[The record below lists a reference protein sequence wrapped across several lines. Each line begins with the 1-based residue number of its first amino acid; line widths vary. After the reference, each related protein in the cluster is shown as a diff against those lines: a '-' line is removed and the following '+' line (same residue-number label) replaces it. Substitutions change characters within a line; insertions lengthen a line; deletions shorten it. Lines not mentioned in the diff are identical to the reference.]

1 MKQKNKRTSRNKTN
15 SINSNKAE
23 SNVGN
28 DGKKGSSTKSSCDFK
43 KLLCIGRRLKNKFME
58 SKNTSE
64 ERKEEKDFLHKALGN
79 LLNFHP
85 LILSGISVVGMICYF
100 AYFGFKLRY
109 FPDLSGSDVAYV
121 GVLLFFI
128 LTIISLFI
136 ILPCLVYPGYYKNKK
151 NKTWMFYF
159 WLSLLPFFTLVL
171 AAALN
176 YINTNKMPFNIMV
189 YSLGGSII
197 YLFLVISVDKKINID
212 KFVVCFAYTILNKTI
227 TKDDKNNTDKIDR
240 LITKVIRYIVPTIF
254 SISIV
259 FILYIIFFIIK
270 LLIAHYSFEI
280 EWANLDIWFYSTM
293 LGFSIMTLSYFKGLE
308 YFYKKNDYKLLLVTV
323 STVVLVILYLL
334 SSGAILHWLGMTNI
348 EYKYLS
354 IEKSALDALPEKIDD
369 IGKIIPFEGK
379 EVFSYVENNLSIIG
393 SNKKDQ
399 NLSISISPKYLSFSC
414 VNNKC
419 KDINKSKNIKFENNV
434 LSYQLDKNYTE
445 ENVTVKIEKK
455 EYITYIEKHD
465 DTVWLHNIKAISTL
479 GKFYYLETKDGI
491 RFELDASKIISRK
504 KQER

>member
-1 MKQKNKRTSRNKTN
+1 MKQKNKRTPRNKTN
-15 SINSNKAE
+15 SINGNKAE

-28 DGKKGSSTKSSCDFK
+28 NGKKGSNTKSSCDFK
-43 KLLCIGRRLKNKFME
+43 KLLCIGRRLKKKFME
-58 SKNTSE
+58 SKNMSE
-64 ERKEEKDFLHKALGN
+64 ERKEEKDFLHKALDN
-79 LLNFHP
+79 LLSFHP

-100 AYFGFKLRY
+100 VYFGFELRY
-109 FPDLSGSDVAYV
+109 FPDLGGSDVAYV

-197 YLFLVISVDKKINID
+197 YLFLVILVDKKINND

-227 TKDDKNNTDKIDR
+227 IEDDKNNTDKIDR

-254 SISIV
+254 TISIV
-259 FILYIIFFIIK
+259 FILFFIIN
-270 LLIAHYSFEI
+270 YSFEI

-308 YFYKKNDYKLLLVTV
+308 YFYKKNDYKLLLVTI
-323 STVVLVILYLL
+323 STVVLVTLYLL

-354 IEKSALDALPEKIDD
+354 IEKSAVGALPDEI
-369 IGKIIPFEGK
+369 
-379 EVFSYVENNLSIIG
+379 
-393 SNKKDQ
+393 
-399 NLSISISPKYLSFSC
+399 
-414 VNNKC
+414 
-419 KDINKSKNIKFENNV
+419 SKNSTNISSLKTYYDE
-434 LSYQLDKNYTE
+434 DKISG
-445 ENVTVKIEKK
+445 TVKL
-455 EYITYIEKHD
+455 Y
-465 DTVWLHNIKAISTL
+465 NIKALSTL
-479 GKFYYLETKDGI
+479 GKFYYLETSGYKNKNNKEI
-491 RFELDASKIISRK
+491 RFELDSSKIISRAN
-504 KQER
+504 E